1 MVYLL
6 LAVVS
11 SAMVSLVMRISE
23 NYISGK
29 RGLLA
34 VNYVMCCV
42 LALFFI
48 GNGSTFL
55 AREGLGTVLGMGSIN
70 GILYLGG
77 FMLLQTN
84 VQKNG
89 VVLSATFMKLGLLIP
104 MIFSVLFFNEL
115 PNFIQIIGFL
125 IAVVSILLINFERS
139 QSSAGFKMSLL
150 LLLLVNGGAD
160 AMSKVFEE
168 MGPAHQSGQFLFY
181 TFLTAGILCFAYVIW
196 KKERMGRAEIL
207 FGLFIG
213 IPNFFSAKFLLA
225 ALEKLKAVI
234 VYPTYSVGTLLA
246 VTLVG
251 VCVFKERLSRKQ
263 WFGLCLILISLIL
276 LNM

>member
-1 MVYLL
+1 MIYLL
-6 LAVVS
+6 LAIAS
-11 SAMVSLVMRISE
+11 SAMVSLIMRLSE

-34 VNYVMCCV
+34 VNYVMCCGLSV
-42 LALFFI
+42 LFA
-48 GNGSTFL
+48 GNGTVFWVG
-55 AREGLGTVLGMGSIN
+55 EGMGTVLGMGAFN

-89 VVLSATFMKLGLLIP
+89 VVLSATFMKLGLLVP
-104 MIFSVLFFNEL
+104 MALSVLFFQEL
-115 PNFIQIIGFL
+115 PNLIQISGFL
-125 IAVVSILLINFERS
+125 IAVVSILLINFEKG
-139 QSSAGFKMSLL
+139 QSSVGFKMSLL

-168 MGPAHQSGQFLFY
+168 MGSAQQSGQFLFY

-196 KKERMGRAEIL
+196 KKERMGRAEVL
-207 FGLFIG
+207 FGLLIG

-234 VYPTYSVGTLLA
+234 VYPTYSVGTLLV

-251 VCVFKERLSRKQ
+251 VCSFKEHLSKKQ
-263 WFGLCLILISLIL
+263 WFGLGLILISLIL